1 MNLEELECHLSEL
14 ESKGLNTRGVLRRL
28 LQLNVR
34 EKRFN
39 RALEVKKYCDK
50 NNVDLSPGMH
60 AAIFDIYVKTGCHN
74 EAGVVLRKL
83 QQQFPGFLIDDHKI
97 VDYASLLIENGN
109 LEEAQRILR
118 MRASVAPVKDMEN
131 ISKNVWQLL
140 NNVANV
146 APTLKNVDAKENQT
160 KKIFQF
166 LMHFNY
172 CTYQNSVLGPII
184 KEYLNKNDLKSA
196 VQEYLSI
203 CKEHRITP
211 LQRQL
216 MTVLVD
222 ASNRPEAAQ
231 QFSVTKSEAQ
241 EMLQTIIQI
250 TSTVHCPT
258 NTNIALIIALAEA
271 GTEKQ
276 LRKVLIDPKARFSP
290 EVLRK
295 QCDYLNSVGKLDALL
310 KLAKCSRGLGH
321 TQEQNIY
328 NMILDTLIKENKYE
342 AALSLFDELFSDD
355 EFKVSSEFIRNL
367 VDLLKRNN
375 LELPTNVALR
385 AK

>member
-1 MNLEELECHLSEL
+1 MNLEELECHFREL

-34 EKRFN
+34 EKRID

-74 EAGVVLRKL
+74 EAGAVLRKL
-83 QQQFPGFLIDDHKI
+83 QQQFPGFLIDDHKV
-97 VDYASLLIENGN
+97 VDFAALLVEKGN
-109 LEEAQRILR
+109 IEEAQRVLR
-118 MRASVAPVKDMEN
+118 MRAKVSPLKDSN
-131 ISKNVWQLL
+131 HISKNVWQLL
-140 NNVANV
+140 SNVANI
-146 APTLKNVDAKENQT
+146 APTLKDVKANENQT
-160 KKIFQF
+160 KQFFQF
-166 LMHFNY
+166 LVQLNY
-172 CTYQNSVLGPII
+172 CSYQNSVLGPVI

-196 VQEYLSI
+196 VAEYTFL
-203 CKEHRITP
+203 CKEYRITP

-222 ASNRPEAAQ
+222 ASNRPEAAER
-231 QFSVTKSEAQ
+231 FSTTKSEVQ
-241 EMLQTIIQI
+241 DMLQTIIQ
-250 TSTVHCPT
+250 STTTVYGPT
-258 NTNIALIIALAEA
+258 NTNIALILALAEA

-276 LRKVLIDPKARFSP
+276 LRKLLIDPKARFSP

-295 QCDYLNSVGKLDALL
+295 QCEYLNSVGKLDALL

-321 TQEQNIY
+321 IHEQNIY
-328 NMILDTLIKENKYE
+328 NMVLDTLIKENNYE
-342 AALSLFDELFSDD
+342 AAINLFDDLLSDD

-375 LELPTNVALR
+375 LELPTNVALH

>member
-1 MNLEELECHLSEL
+1 MNLEELECHFSEL

-34 EKRFN
+34 EKRFD
-39 RALEVKKYCDK
+39 RALEVKKHCDR
-50 NNVDLSPGMH
+50 NNVELSPGMH
-60 AAIFDIYVKTGCHN
+60 AAIFDIYVKTGCPN
-74 EAGVVLRKL
+74 EAGTVLRKL
-83 QQQFPGFLIDDHKI
+83 QQQFPGFLVDDHKV
-97 VDYASLLIENGN
+97 VDYAALLIKKGN
-109 LEEAQRILR
+109 IEEAQRVLR
-118 MRASVAPVKDMEN
+118 MRAGVAPVKGLEH
-131 ISKNVWQLL
+131 ISKNIWQLL
-140 NNVANV
+140 DNLANV
-146 APTLKNVDAKENQT
+146 APTLKHVNATENQT
-160 KKIFQF
+160 KKFFEF
-166 LMHFNY
+166 LMQFNY
-172 CTYQNSVLGPII
+172 CTYQNSVLGPVI
-184 KEYLNKNDLKSA
+184 KEFLNKNDLKSA
-196 VQEYLSI
+196 VTEYISV
-203 CKEHRITP
+203 CQEHRITP

-222 ASNRPEAAQ
+222 TSNRPEAAQ
-231 QFSVTKSEAQ
+231 QYSVTKPEAQ
-241 EMLQTIIQI
+241 EMLQQLIQTTAAI
-250 TSTVHCPT
+250 HGPT
-258 NTNIALIIALAEA
+258 NTNIALIVALAEA

-321 TQEQNIY
+321 IQEQHIY
-328 NMILDTLIKENKYE
+328 NILLDTLIKENNYE
-342 AALSLFDELFSDD
+342 AALSLFDELLSDD

-375 LELPTNVALR
+375 LELPTNVALH